1 MLTTQFVSSETVL
14 TLIFYQNIFYDKM
27 DLRDF
32 YFCATITL
40 RYHAKKI
47 DDLFKF
53 EKSFVIFYTDL
64 CFTL

>member
-27 DLRDF
+27 DLKDF

-40 RYHAKKI
+40 QYHAKKI

-53 EKSFVIFYTDL
+53 LKKALLS
-64 CFTL
+64 FTLI